1 MAVESDRVQAILAVL
16 AEPTRFRIVET
27 LAIRPHTVGEVA
39 AVLGALQPQT
49 TKHLQALEAAGVVRI
64 HRLGRRKLAYL
75 NRAALDEVA
84 AWLGGLSVATPD
96 DVALERYADAVA
108 ATEARISDDPAGHAT
123 ILRFRRT
130 IPAPPARVWEAWT
143 DPRLLAQWWAPR
155 HFEVEHSR
163 LDAIPGGHVELR
175 LREADGARYASAGTV
190 SAAEPGR
197 RLEFT
202 LAPLGADGEP
212 LFDAVHELTLSGR
225 TRCRMELTI
234 RVAGA
239 DAAAAPMI
247 AGLEPGW
254 TQLLDAL
261 ADVVRR
267 RA

>member
-1 MAVESDRVQAILAVL
+1 MAAESDRVRAILAVL
-16 AEPTRFRIVET
+16 AEPTRFRIIET

-64 HRLGRRKLAYL
+64 HRLGRRKLASL

-84 AWLGGLSVATPD
+84 DWLAGLSTATPD
-96 DVALERYADAVA
+96 DVALARYADAVA
-108 ATEARISDDPAGHAT
+108 ATEARLSDEPGGHAT
-123 ILRFRRT
+123 VLHFRRT
-130 IPAPPARVWEAWT
+130 IPAPPAQVWEAWT

-155 HFEVEHSR
+155 HFEVERSR
-163 LDAIPGGHVELR
+163 LDATPGGRVELR

-202 LAPLGADGEP
+202 LAPLGPDGEP

-225 TRCRMELTI
+225 TRCRLELTI
-234 RVAGA
+234 RVADA
-239 DAAAAPMI
+239 DAGTAPMI

-261 ADVVRR
+261 ADVVARPE
-267 RA
+267 